1 MSLSL
6 NENFLKYCCAA
17 GGLDRGR
24 SSLLHKQHLKPT
36 MKSNNTPAKIIESIQ
51 EFYNGRDPEEIYN
64 ALEID
69 KNCFDNWI
77 RDFGSIANE
86 LLELRDENDNLRT
99 MFTNLSL
106 VNQSLR
112 NSLDSLTR
120 TDSKIFELLLKKRGT
135 GNLSFP

>member
-1 MSLSL
+1 M
-6 NENFLKYCCAA
+6 
-17 GGLDRGR
+17 
-24 SSLLHKQHLKPT
+24 KP
-36 MKSNNTPAKIIESIQ
+36 NNTPAKIIESIQ
-51 EFYNGRDPEEIYN
+51 EFYNGRDPEEIYK

-69 KNCFDNWI
+69 KSCFDGWI

-86 LLELRDENDNLRT
+86 ILELRDENDNLRT

>member
-1 MSLSL
+1 M
-6 NENFLKYCCAA
+6 
-17 GGLDRGR
+17 
-24 SSLLHKQHLKPT
+24 KP
-36 MKSNNTPAKIIESIQ
+36 NNTPAKIIESIQ

-69 KNCFDNWI
+69 KNCFESWI
-77 RDFGSIANE
+77 RDFGGIANE
-86 LLELRDENDNLRT
+86 LLELKDENDNLRT

>member
-1 MSLSL
+1 
-6 NENFLKYCCAA
+6 
-17 GGLDRGR
+17 
-24 SSLLHKQHLKPT
+24 
-36 MKSNNTPAKIIESIQ
+36 MKLNNTPTKIIESIQ
-51 EFYNGRDPEEIYN
+51 EFYNGRDPEEIYS

-69 KNCFDNWI
+69 KDSFDSWI
-77 RDFGSIANE
+77 RDFGGIANE

-120 TDSKIFELLLKKRGT
+120 ADSKIFELLLKKRGT

>member
-1 MSLSL
+1 
-6 NENFLKYCCAA
+6 
-17 GGLDRGR
+17 
-24 SSLLHKQHLKPT
+24 